1 MTFHKPWSEQELAA
15 AVDMRASGLS
25 YTTIADRLQRSENG
39 VSFKLR
45 ELRRRQRNGGQ
56 IRYFVGR
63 FWTEDQLD
71 LCVKLWREGHTSQ
84 YIGLRIA
91 KSRNAVIGKM
101 GRLHIEQGKPPP
113 APILRGM
120 QEPEPQPEPPP
131 PEPIDY
137 AARICGCGGP
147 VQPGRGLC
155 ASCINRRKKPN
166 PRAAMWVGV
175 GGAA

>member
-1 MTFHKPWSEQELAA
+1 MSEHRLPN
-15 AVDMRASGLS
+15 
-25 YTTIADRLQRSENG
+25 IAG
-39 VSFKLR
+39 H
-45 ELRRRQRNGGQ
+45 
-56 IRYFVGR
+56 
-63 FWTEDQLD
+63 WTEAQTMT
-71 LCVKLWREGHTSQ
+71 CIEAWRGGESSRD
-84 YIGLRIA
+84 IGNRIG

-131 PEPIDY
+131 EPIDY
-137 AARICGCGGP
+137 VARICGCGGP

-155 ASCINRRKKPN
+155 ASCINKRKKPN